1 MYIEKNKFGGN
12 CYQQEINC
20 IMLDNAKRYSL
31 NYSHKKENRWNLW
44 MQDSGMTLSFVLNNG
59 LFIPSLSGIRRKTL
73 EKFYSSSPADVDSWV
88 KHSIKEYLSTLKEAI
103 NQLNTKKEL
112 ECYKEYLESKYT
124 QEHEEFLTEEEIA
137 SMYQEPEE
145 VKEVKK
151 VKKLVRKTKKS
162 REIPGQLSLFDLEGW
177 K

>member
-12 CYQQEINC
+12 CYQQDINC

-103 NQLNTKKEL
+103 NQLNIKKEL
-112 ECYKEYLESKYT
+112 ECYEAYLESKYA
-124 QEHEEFLTEEEIA
+124 QEREEFLTEEEIA

-145 VKEVKK
+145 VKE

>member
-1 MYIEKNKFGGN
+1 MDNAKFGGHTS
-12 CYQQEINC
+12 QEEIKS
-20 IMLDNAKRYSL
+20 IMLNNAKRYSL

-59 LFIPSLSGIRRKTL
+59 LFIPSLSGLRRKTL

-151 VKKLVRKTKKS
+151 LVRKTKKS